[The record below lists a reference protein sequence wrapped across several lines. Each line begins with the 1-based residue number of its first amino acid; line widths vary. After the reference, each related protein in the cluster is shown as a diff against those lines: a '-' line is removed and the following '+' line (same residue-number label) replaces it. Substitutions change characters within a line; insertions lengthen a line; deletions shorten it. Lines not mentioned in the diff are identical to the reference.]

1 MENEFCKRRTIIA
14 SKNKM
19 SVNKLIAEIILYHIS
34 ELDKVNNVN
43 NVATILNDLDFLKKE
58 VESLQKKSNWSNAII
73 KQIFI
78 NSGFAKNRNEKE
90 DSVFNEFIK
99 SKYKEKYM
107 TDYDS

>member
-1 MENEFCKRRTIIA
+1 MENEFCKRRTIRLTPIIDNELIRIA

-58 VESLQKKSNWSNAII
+58 VKFTKKI
-73 KQIFI
+73 
-78 NSGFAKNRNEKE
+78 
-90 DSVFNEFIK
+90 
-99 SKYKEKYM
+99 
-107 TDYDS
+107 